1 VWSSLPGCILYKIKR
16 IALKNTDKAAEM
28 INYYGMNPDKA
39 VDEQNGE
46 LAQLDRLRQIRKE
59 LLDAEADKQEE
70 TLDDAPV
77 SSKAA

>member
-1 VWSSLPGCILYKIKR
+1 
-16 IALKNTDKAAEM
+16 M

-59 LLDAEADKQEE
+59 LLDAEADKKEE
-70 TLDDAPV
+70 TLDEVAPAA
-77 SSKAA
+77 SKAA

>member
-1 VWSSLPGCILYKIKR
+1 
-16 IALKNTDKAAEM
+16 M

-70 TLDDAPV
+70 TLDDAPAA
-77 SSKAA
+77 SKAA